1 MYLFLVSLFFLFILE
16 VTYFKIANHYNIID
30 KPNLR
35 SSHTQITLRGGG
47 IIFPAAF
54 VFGVLIYQPSQI
66 YLAIAV
72 FAIATVSF
80 LDDVLT
86 LNNKLRIGVHLIS
99 VLLLLFQIFVNQNIL
114 VSNLFNL
121 VSCIS
126 ILISIII
133 IIGIINAYNFM
144 DGINGITVLYTLTT
158 LLTIWYLQDY
168 LSFLILNQEV
178 WILIMAS
185 LIVFAFFN
193 VRKKAKTFAGDVGSI
208 SIALFICFLVFSLIL
223 FTHDLKYL
231 LLLGVYGLDAVA
243 TIFCRILR
251 KENIFE
257 AHRSHFYQ
265 FLANDQKI
273 NPILI
278 SLMYCLFQILLN
290 LIIIFSSSQ
299 YALFAFIFITLIYIG
314 FRLFFEG
321 KQKLFVEY

>member
-1 MYLFLVSLFFLFILE
+1 LE
-16 VTYFKIANHYNIID
+16 ITYFKIANHYNIID
-30 KPNLR
+30 KPNQR

-47 IIFPAAF
+47 VIFPVAF

-66 YLAIAV
+66 YLAIGV
-72 FAIATVSF
+72 FTIATISF

-114 VSNLFNL
+114 VSNVFNL
-121 VSCIS
+121 ISCIS
-126 ILISIII
+126 ILASIIL

-158 LLTIWYLQDY
+158 VLTIWYLQDY
-168 LSFLILNQEV
+168 LSLLLLKQEV
-178 WILIMAS
+178 WLLIISS

-193 VRKKAKTFAGDVGSI
+193 VRKKAKSFAGDVGSI
-208 SIALFICFLVFSLIL
+208 SIALFICFLIFSLIL

-290 LIIIFSSSQ
+290 LLIIFSSSQ

>member
-47 IIFPAAF
+47 VIFPIALI
-54 VFGVLIYQPSQI
+54 FGVLIYQPSQT
-66 YLAIAV
+66 YLAFGV
-72 FAIATVSF
+72 FAIAAISF

-114 VSNLFNL
+114 VSNVFNL
-121 VSCIS
+121 VYCLS
-126 ILISIII
+126 ILASIIL

-158 LLTIWYLQDY
+158 VLTIWYLQDY
-168 LSFLILNQEV
+168 LSFLLLKQEV
-178 WILIMAS
+178 WLLIFAS

-193 VRKKAKTFAGDVGSI
+193 VRKKAKSFAGDVGSI
-208 SIALFICFLVFSLIL
+208 SIALFICFLIFSLIL

-278 SLMYCLFQILLN
+278 SLMYCLFQILLI
-290 LIIIFSSSQ
+290 LIIIFSSSP
-299 YALFAFIFITLIYIG
+299 YALFAFIFITLIYIA

-321 KQKLFVEY
+321 KQKLFVKY

>member
-47 IIFPAAF
+47 IIFPVAF

-66 YLAIAV
+66 YLAISV
-72 FAIATVSF
+72 FTIATISF

-99 VLLLLFQIFVNQNIL
+99 VLLLLYQIFVNQNIL
-114 VSNLFNL
+114 VSNVFNL
-121 VSCIS
+121 ISCIS
-126 ILISIII
+126 ILASIIL

-158 LLTIWYLQDY
+158 LLTIWYLQGY
-168 LSFLILNQEV
+168 LSFLLLNQEV
-178 WILIMAS
+178 WLLIISS

-193 VRKKAKTFAGDVGSI
+193 VRKKAKSFAGDVGSI
-208 SIALFICFLVFSLIL
+208 SIALFICFLIFSLIL

-265 FLANDQKI
+265 FLANDKKI
-273 NPILI
+273 NHTLI
-278 SLMYCLFQILLN
+278 SLIYSLFQIFLN
-290 LIIIFSSSQ
+290 LIIIFSSSD
-299 YALFAFIFITLIYIG
+299 YALFAFIFIILIYIAS
-314 FRLFFEG
+314 RLFFEG
-321 KQKLFVEY
+321 KHKLFVKY